1 MKHHKTM
8 RRILNLRLCGSGIL
22 LNVVLLKTEKGIFS
36 LISKREKVYN
46 LTNDWYLVMSSLEND
61 RNFITKSADKGSTI
75 VVWDRLDYLA
85 EAEKQLS
92 DSSTYKDVKLSEKDQ
107 VILVKRNNIMFE
119 RLKNDGSVTC

>member
-36 LISKREKVYN
+36 LIPKREKVYN

-107 VILVKRNNIMFE
+107 VILVKINNIMFE

>member
-1 MKHHKTM
+1 M

-36 LISKREKVYN
+36 LIPKREKVYN

-107 VILVKRNNIMFE
+107 VILVKINNIMFE

>member
-1 MKHHKTM
+1 MKHHKTI
-8 RRILNLRLCGSGIL
+8 RRIVNLRLCGSGIL

-36 LISKREKVYN
+36 LIPKREKVYN

-107 VILVKRNNIMFE
+107 VILVKINNIMFE